1 MSLAYTE
8 NQKGR
13 AWMEWILIIL
23 GTCLFIIIILM
34 FSTVNVALHFVHRN
48 DNSDIQI
55 TLRMYRIIKYTLNI
69 PLVQIDAKDHSIKIR
84 EEKQASIGQKKEKKK
99 KISFKKIQNQYLSF
113 QKTLMHVQNFYRILA
128 QFLKKIKVSQLEWH
142 SAIGLGEASSSAIAA
157 GTVWGIKG
165 IVLQLINTFFRLKG
179 TPSINVVPVFQ
190 GMHSETRLSCMVSFK
205 IGHAI
210 VVMLKILKSWRKSR
224 RSSQVNSEYMTGGV

>member
-1 MSLAYTE
+1 
-8 NQKGR
+8 
-13 AWMEWILIIL
+13 MEWILIIL
-23 GTCLFIIIILM
+23 TIFISLFILLM
-34 FSTVNVALHFVHRN
+34 ISTLHVAIHFVHRN

-55 TLRMYRIIKYTLNI
+55 TMRMYRILKYNLHI
-69 PLVQIDAKDHSIKIR
+69 PLVQIDAQDHSIKIK
-84 EEKQASIGQKKEKKK
+84 EEKQSSIGRKKEKKK
-99 KISFKKIQNQYLSF
+99 KISFKKLKNQYLMF
-113 QKTLMHVQNFYRILA
+113 QKTLRHVQNLYHILV
-128 QFLKKIKVSQLEWH
+128 QFFKKIKISQLEWH

-157 GTVWGIKG
+157 GTVWGLKG
-165 IVLQLINTFFRLKG
+165 IVLQLFNIFFRLKG
-179 TPSINVVPVFQ
+179 TPSISVAPVFQ

>member
-1 MSLAYTE
+1 
-8 NQKGR
+8 
-13 AWMEWILIIL
+13 MEWILIIL
-23 GTCLFIIIILM
+23 AIFLFLFIILM
-34 FSTVNVALHFVHRN
+34 FSTLHIAIHFVHRN

-55 TLRMYRIIKYTLNI
+55 TMRMYRIFKYKLHI
-69 PLVQIDAKDHSIKIR
+69 PLVHIDAQDHSIQIK
-84 EEKQASIGQKKEKKK
+84 EEKQSSIGRKKEKKK
-99 KISFKKIQNQYLSF
+99 DISFKKLKNQYLMF
-113 QKTLMHVQNFYRILA
+113 QNTLRHVRNLYRILA
-128 QFLKKIKVSQLEWH
+128 QFLKKIKISHLEWH
-142 SAIGLGEASSSAIAA
+142 SAVGLGEASSSAVAA

-179 TPSINVVPVFQ
+179 TPSISVVPVFQ

>member
-1 MSLAYTE
+1 
-8 NQKGR
+8 
-13 AWMEWILIIL
+13 MEWILIIL
-23 GTCLFIIIILM
+23 GILLFLFLILM
-34 FSTVNVALHFVHRN
+34 FSTLNVALQFVHRN

-55 TLRMYRIIKYTLNI
+55 TLRMYRVIKYNLHI
-69 PLVQIDAKDHSIKIR
+69 PIVQIDAEDHSVKIR
-84 EEKQASIGQKKEKKK
+84 EEKQTSMGQKKEKKK
-99 KISFKKIQNQYLSF
+99 KISFNQIKNQYHSF
-113 QKTLMHVQNFYRILA
+113 QKTLKHVQNLYRILA
-128 QFLKKIKVSQLEWH
+128 YFLKKIKVSQMEWH

-179 TPSINVVPVFQ
+179 TPSISVVPVFQ

-210 VVMLKILKSWRKSR
+210 VVMLKILKSWRNSR